1 MGSDAEN
8 GTATPELTAA
18 SQGDAG
24 FYKATAAP
32 APAAAPAAPAAAT
45 AATAAAA
52 SGFIVS

>member
-1 MGSDAEN
+1 MRSDAEN

-18 SQGDAG
+18 SQGGAG